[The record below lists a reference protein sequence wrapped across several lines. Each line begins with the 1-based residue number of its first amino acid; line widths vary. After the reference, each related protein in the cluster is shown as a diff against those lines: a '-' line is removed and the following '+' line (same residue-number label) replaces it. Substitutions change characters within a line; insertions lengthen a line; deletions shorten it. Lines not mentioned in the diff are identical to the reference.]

1 MAGTIMDMQYSGMY
15 SLDDNGAEPKTGA
28 SGDRKHNKKDTGM
41 NLFDWIQC
49 IVTAILC
56 GILIFVFI
64 GRIIGVDGS
73 SMVPTLENGDRVI
86 LSNLFFTPK
95 YGDIVV
101 LKTDNPLFEDH
112 PLVKRVIATAGQTI
126 DIDFRKGE
134 VSIDGY
140 VIEEPYIADL
150 TRESEDFDG
159 PVTVPEGFV
168 FVMGDN
174 RNKSTDSRS
183 STVGLVDTRQIL
195 GKVYWVIIPGSG
207 SDNKRDWHRIGSVY
221 N

>member
-1 MAGTIMDMQYSGMY
+1 MDMQYSGMY
-15 SLDDNGAEPKTGA
+15 SLDDNGPEQKPDA
-28 SGDRKHNKKDTGM
+28 SGGKRNTKKDAGM

-101 LKTDNPLFEDH
+101 LKTDNTLFDDH

-126 DIDFRKGE
+126 DIDFAKGE
-134 VSIDGY
+134 VIIDGY

-150 TRESEDFDG
+150 TREEEDFDG

-183 STVGLVDTRQIL
+183 SAVGLVDTRRIL
-195 GKVYWVIIPGSG
+195 GKVYWVIIPGEG
-207 SDNKRDWHRIGSVY
+207 SDHKRDWHRLGSVY

>member
-1 MAGTIMDMQYSGMY
+1 MG
-15 SLDDNGAEPKTGA
+15 
-28 SGDRKHNKKDTGM
+28 
-41 NLFDWIQC
+41 LFDWIQC

-112 PLVKRVIATAGQTI
+112 PLVKRVIATAGQTL
-126 DIDFRKGE
+126 DIDFDKGE
-134 VSIDGY
+134 VIVDGY
-140 VIEEPYIADL
+140 VIEEPYIAAL
-150 TRESEDFDG
+150 THEEEDFRG
-159 PVTVPEGFV
+159 EITIPEGYV

-183 STVGLVDTRQIL
+183 DAVGLVDTRQIL
-195 GKVYWVIIPGSG
+195 GKVYWVIIPGVD
-207 SDNKRDWHRIGSVY
+207 SDRNRDWHRIGSVY